1 MKYFSQLR
9 QGRCCLLPALVVLA
23 LIFLTRL
30 LWLPA
35 LSNFLVV
42 ADPLQPADA
51 IVPLAGGVE
60 RAQHAA
66 GLFQQGYAGSFVVTD
81 NSIALHSL
89 AQPELS
95 ITGIATAAGVPA
107 PRLHPIATTVTSTYE
122 EALAV
127 RTLAEEQGWQS
138 LIVVTSPAHTRRS
151 RMIFHEVFAD
161 TGISIIIRPV
171 MDKIDESEEWWQ
183 MKQKRKLVLNEYLKL
198 GAFLVGIR

>member
-1 MKYFSQLR
+1 MRHYR
-9 QGRCCLLPALVVLA
+9 IVIAVIAAGAVALSH
-23 LIFLTRL
+23 T
-30 LWLPA
+30 LWLPLIA
-35 LSNFLVV
+35 NILVV

-81 NSIALHSL
+81 NSIALHSV
-89 AQPELS
+89 AQPDLS
-95 ITGIATAAGVPA
+95 ITGIATAAGISID
-107 PRLHPIATTVTSTYE
+107 RLQPIATTVTSTYE